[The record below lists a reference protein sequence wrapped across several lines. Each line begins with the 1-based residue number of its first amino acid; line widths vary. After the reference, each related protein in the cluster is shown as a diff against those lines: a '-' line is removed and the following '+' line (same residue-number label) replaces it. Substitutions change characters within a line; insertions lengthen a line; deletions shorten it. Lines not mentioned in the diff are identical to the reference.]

1 MSFLVRKGE
10 GGAGSMGRY
19 KQEGERKQTLKKG
32 KLGQAAL
39 NHHGAGVKQEQEA
52 SIRHPR
58 IRQGQGRRNR
68 EEQTG
73 KGRCGRWVT
82 RFSLTV
88 SFGQFR
94 FMSTSSLSQT
104 QRGSMTN

>member
-39 NHHGAGVKQEQEA
+39 NHHGQE
-52 SIRHPR
+52 SDRSRRLLFIIP
-58 IRQGQGRRNR
+58 GSGRGK
-68 EEQTG
+68 EEGTG
-73 KGRCGRWVT
+73 KSRQEKGDAG
-82 RFSLTV
+82 
-88 SFGQFR
+88 G
-94 FMSTSSLSQT
+94 
-104 QRGSMTN
+104 G